1 MGNSAIIWSPILAN
15 LSEYLDDGERLT
27 TIIAPFIKVDALCK
41 ILDLPKSEELSVIA
55 RWRPDEILRGV
66 SDLAV
71 YPLLKEM
78 RIPLYIHDSIHLK
91 LFLFDSDRAFC
102 SSANVTSMG
111 LGFRD
116 PGNEEAGA
124 LATLKFEDFL
134 HLKRLRDDSRLV
146 TDEVYEAYL
155 KCIDGI
161 DLDPPNLP
169 EVDLPNISDQKF
181 LLSML
186 PATKSPEKLWDL
198 YSTLGSAPLGN
209 DERHRVVHDLCTYKL
224 PTGLSRNELDQRLG
238 KGFRDNPFIREIV
251 QLIKLKGSIRFGGVN
266 DFIHR
271 TCRDVPLPYR
281 WEIKSTTAHLYN
293 WLAYYY
299 TEITWDR
306 PSYSQVAYWHTD
318 MPKESEPKSSPLN

>member
-1 MGNSAIIWSPILAN
+1 MINSEIIWSPILSN
-15 LSEYLDDGERLT
+15 LSKYLENGEGLT
-27 TIIAPFIKVDALCK
+27 SIIAPFIKADALCQ
-41 ILDLPKSEELSVIA
+41 ILDLPISEELSVIA

-71 YPLLKEM
+71 YPILKE
-78 RIPLYIHDSIHLK
+78 RGFPLYINDTIHLK
-91 LFLFDSDRAFC
+91 LLLFDSDRVFC
-102 SSANVTSMG
+102 SSANISSMG
-111 LGFRD
+111 LGLRD
-116 PGNEEAGA
+116 PGNLEAGA
-124 LATLKFEDFL
+124 LATLKFDDFL
-134 HLKRLRDDSRLV
+134 HLKRLRDESRLV
-146 TDEVYEAYL
+146 TDEVYEAYV
-155 KCIDGI
+155 KCIEGI
-161 DLDPPNLP
+161 ELDLPKIP

-186 PATKSPEKLWDL
+186 PATESPEKLWDL
-198 YSTLGSAPLGN
+198 YSTLGIVPLGN

-251 QLIKLKGSIRFGGVN
+251 DLIKLKGSIRFGGVN

-306 PSYSQVAYWHTD
+306 PSYSQVAYWNSEKS
-318 MPKESEPKSSPLN
+318 KESTSGK